1 MTVFANNFIW
11 INKDETANAVVADVL
26 EDIQDTDAS
35 KESGDARLYPKK
47 MVKPPVENDKG
58 DILLDKE
65 GTMRLERSQYTED
78 MMGVEDPENIN
89 NKNDNKKE

>member
-26 EDIQDTDAS
+26 EDIHDTDAS
-35 KESGDARLYPKK
+35 KKPGDARLDPI
-47 MVKPPVENDKG
+47 ENNKG